1 MGLVMF
7 NGALQCKELL
17 MDCGANKPC
26 ARCKKK
32 ESESEDESESV
43 N

>member
-1 MGLVMF
+1 
-7 NGALQCKELL
+7 

-26 ARCKKK
+26 VKYKKESGD

>member
-26 ARCKKK
+26 VKYKK